1 MNLILRNT
9 TYASRNTVQSKLND
23 YAKQTQFPKSRNG
36 YNLSKYK
43 ELQRT
48 MNCELLLKQT
58 QSNPISKGSLTQSGQ
73 AGAK

>member
-9 TYASRNTVQSKLND
+9 IYASRNTVQSKLND

-36 YNLSKYK
+36 CNLSKNN

-48 MNCELLLKQT
+48 MNYKQLLKQT
-58 QSNPISKGSLTQSGQ
+58 QSNPTSKGTLAQG
-73 AGAK
+73 KREH